1 MKHLFSKSDISKE
14 THLNTI
20 SNLNFSPNHFHSN
33 NNEFL
38 PYITQNEYQHFNSS
52 SNLNSS
58 NNLKD
63 FLNKEIAYV
72 NKLKYFKPTNFYD
85 TDINLFNLKEKVKQ
99 NIAFK
104 QSANIL
110 ADTKLFKEKFKKI
123 SLDKFDNKKEKDK
136 NSEKI
141 GNKLIEEE
149 LEKSHDELSK
159 KISKLCDKLDDLYE
173 IKDQLTKELN
183 DIIISIDFLNN
194 YKSYSLLDKKIEKLL
209 INSGDT
215 KKEMF
220 ESKLKVERILEDKNS
235 KVKEMLNSKLSQKK
249 LYEEQINK
257 SQNEIENINNDL
269 KQYKLQYKN
278 VREKLLV
285 HYHKILY
292 EGKDTRNE
300 GLSWIIMKI
309 WNLNSNVLLNFLPPF
324 LDEEC
329 IIFLFKYTSG
339 LIKINELN
347 EKLNI
352 MQIEN
357 DSNIK
362 KHLKNNNPNKKSTV
376 NYFNDTKDT
385 FKTNL
390 YDDKENE
397 KYQEK
402 NKFQKF
408 KEKFHG
414 KIENLNLYNSKKFK
428 INFYNLQKFYNKS
441 TTITTNEQKKDI
453 QNFKNIKEFKDFIN
467 NFKRDLENLKRYEI
481 ERVSKEFYTSDYGR
495 RFHISKQQVISALVG
510 KEKADQEIYIIE
522 KKQKDY
528 FNTIRKL
535 RNGSMWEIYANLKKK
550 KKYEDFNKANML
562 KK

>member
-1 MKHLFSKSDISKE
+1 MKKILSNSDLTNENRI
-14 THLNTI
+14 NTI
-20 SNLNFSPNHFHSN
+20 PALTFSHNRFCSN
-33 NNEFL
+33 NDNYLHFL
-38 PYITQNEYQHFNSS
+38 TQNKYYNINSS

-63 FLNKEIAYV
+63 FFNNEIEYV
-72 NKLKYFKPTNFYD
+72 NKLKYFNPNKFYD
-85 TDINLFNLKEKVKQ
+85 TDINLFNLKEKLKQ
-99 NIAFK
+99 KIAFK

-110 ADTKLFKEKFKKI
+110 ADTKIFKEKFKKI
-123 SLDKFDNKKEKDK
+123 SLDKYDNKKEKDK

-141 GNKLIEEE
+141 GNKLIEED
-149 LEKSHDELSK
+149 LEKSHYELSK
-159 KISKLCDKLDDLYE
+159 KISKLCDKLEDLYE
-173 IKDQLTKELN
+173 IKDQLIKELN

-194 YKSYSLLDKKIEKLL
+194 YRSYSLLDKRIEKLL
-209 INSGDT
+209 INSEES
-215 KKEMF
+215 KKSLF
-220 ESKLKVERILEDKNS
+220 ESKVKVERLLEDKNN

-249 LYEEQINK
+249 LFEEQINK
-257 SQNEIENINNDL
+257 SQNEIENINNNL
-269 KQYKLQYKN
+269 KEYKLQYKDI
-278 VREKLLV
+278 REKLLV
-285 HYHKILY
+285 HYHQILY

-309 WNLNSNVLLNFLPPF
+309 WNLNSNVMLNFLPTF

-339 LIKINELN
+339 LIQINELN

-357 DSNIK
+357 NTNIK
-362 KHLKNNNPNKKSTV
+362 KHLKSNSSTKKNTVDFFNNTE
-376 NYFNDTKDT
+376 DT
-385 FKTNL
+385 FKTSL
-390 YDDKENE
+390 YKDKEDE
-397 KYQEK
+397 KFPEK

-414 KIENLNLYNSKKFK
+414 KIDSLNLPNNKKLK
-428 INFYNLQKFYNKS
+428 INFYNLQNFYNKPK
-441 TTITTNEQKKDI
+441 TITTNEQNKDI
-453 QNFKNIKEFKDFIN
+453 QNFKNIKEFKEFIN
-467 NFKRDLENLKRYEI
+467 NFKRELENLKRYEI

-550 KKYEDFNKANML
+550 KKYEDFNKANMYE
-562 KK
+562 K